1 MNVVARCA
9 LTFLPITEPGF
20 SKQCVDCD
28 REYLNER
35 LHLEIVNEPDPLEG
49 QLSLA
54 RILFDEFDVCP
65 YCGGKYQD

>member
-1 MNVVARCA
+1 MIARCA

-28 REYLNER
+28 REFLNER
-35 LHLEIVNEPDPLEG
+35 LHQEMLNVSNPLEG
-49 QLSLA
+49 WPSLA
-54 RILFDEFDVCP
+54 RVLFDKFDVCP